1 MLCKATEADL
11 EQMVAF
17 RRKTYGGTRQDALD
31 WLCGIV
37 RLDNILI
44 LARDPAPGAKSI
56 PAAMIGAV
64 PVECGH
70 HHGVWLCC
78 MATDPSLQ
86 GRGLMPKLL
95 ATCLRAFSAKGCDFA
110 VAAPQSTR
118 AAKAFSQLNFQGR
131 FPLRY
136 QPACIALPES
146 SMNTMITRLYRRGMT
161 IVSNQR
167 GYGLY
172 CQEKDELLFMEL
184 QADNDH
190 SADILLQAARE
201 HTGLTKARLLLAEN
215 QFLYLG
221 EGKRCGYGMICY
233 LGQPFPVTD
242 VYFRLL
248 L

>member
-37 RLDNILI
+37 GLDNILI
-44 LARDPAPGAKSI
+44 LARDPAPGAKPI

-131 FPLRY
+131 FPLRIIRKPIEHNLWARAEFDNLTVRKLIDTRMRY

-172 CQEKDELLFMEL
+172 CQEKEELLFMEL
-184 QADNDH
+184 KTDNDH
-190 SADILLQAARE
+190 
-201 HTGLTKARLLLAEN
+201 
-215 QFLYLG
+215 
-221 EGKRCGYGMICY
+221 
-233 LGQPFPVTD
+233 
-242 VYFRLL
+242 
-248 L
+248 

>member
-1 MLCKATEADL
+1 
-11 EQMVAF
+11 
-17 RRKTYGGTRQDALD
+17 
-31 WLCGIV
+31 
-37 RLDNILI
+37 
-44 LARDPAPGAKSI
+44 
-56 PAAMIGAV
+56 
-64 PVECGH
+64 
-70 HHGVWLCC
+70 
-78 MATDPSLQ
+78 
-86 GRGLMPKLL
+86 
-95 ATCLRAFSAKGCDFA
+95 
-110 VAAPQSTR
+110 
-118 AAKAFSQLNFQGR
+118 
-131 FPLRY
+131 
-136 QPACIALPES
+136 
-146 SMNTMITRLYRRGMT
+146 
-161 IVSNQR
+161 VSNQR

>member
-37 RLDNILI
+37 GLDNILI
-44 LARDPAPGAKSI
+44 LARDPAPGAKPI

-131 FPLRY
+131 FPLRIIRKPIEHNLWARAEFDNLTVRKLIDTRMRY

-201 HTGLTKARLLLAEN
+201 HTGLTN
-215 QFLYLG
+215 
-221 EGKRCGYGMICY
+221 I
-233 LGQPFPVTD
+233 PV
-242 VYFRLL
+242 
-248 L
+248 

>member
-1 MLCKATEADL
+1 M
-11 EQMVAF
+11 
-17 RRKTYGGTRQDALD
+17 D

-37 RLDNILI
+37 GLDNILI
-44 LARDPAPGAKSI
+44 LARDPAPGAKPI

-131 FPLRY
+131 FPLRIIRKPIEHNLWARAEFDNLTVRKLIDTRMRY

-172 CQEKDELLFMEL
+172 CQE
-184 QADNDH
+184 
-190 SADILLQAARE
+190 
-201 HTGLTKARLLLAEN
+201 
-215 QFLYLG
+215 
-221 EGKRCGYGMICY
+221 
-233 LGQPFPVTD
+233 
-242 VYFRLL
+242 
-248 L
+248 

>member
-37 RLDNILI
+37 GLDNILI
-44 LARDPAPGAKSI
+44 LARDPAPGAKPI

-95 ATCLRAFSAKGCDFA
+95 ATCLRAF
-110 VAAPQSTR
+110 R
-118 AAKAFSQLNFQGR
+118 
-131 FPLRY
+131 
-136 QPACIALPES
+136 
-146 SMNTMITRLYRRGMT
+146 
-161 IVSNQR
+161 QR
-167 GYGLY
+167 
-172 CQEKDELLFMEL
+172 
-184 QADNDH
+184 
-190 SADILLQAARE
+190 
-201 HTGLTKARLLLAEN
+201 
-215 QFLYLG
+215 
-221 EGKRCGYGMICY
+221 
-233 LGQPFPVTD
+233 V
-242 VYFRLL
+242 
-248 L
+248 

>member
-37 RLDNILI
+37 GLDNILI
-44 LARDPAPGAKSI
+44 LARDPAPGAKPI

-95 ATCLRAFSAKGCDFA
+95 CFCFSRCPAERLICPSKTREIKEKNKRFHRLKFFSFSFCRYSCCFPKSLPSLPGRAG
-110 VAAPQSTR
+110 
-118 AAKAFSQLNFQGR
+118 QGIDGLVSSR
-131 FPLRY
+131 KSKSSPGTFP
-136 QPACIALPES
+136 
-146 SMNTMITRLYRRGMT
+146 N
-161 IVSNQR
+161 
-167 GYGLY
+167 Y
-172 CQEKDELLFMEL
+172 CK
-184 QADNDH
+184 
-190 SADILLQAARE
+190 
-201 HTGLTKARLLLAEN
+201 
-215 QFLYLG
+215 
-221 EGKRCGYGMICY
+221 
-233 LGQPFPVTD
+233 
-242 VYFRLL
+242 
-248 L
+248 

>member
-37 RLDNILI
+37 GLDNILI
-44 LARDPAPGAKSI
+44 LARDPGPGAKPI

-131 FPLRY
+131 FPLRIIRKPIEHNLWARAEFDNLTVRKLIDTRMRY

-146 SMNTMITRLYRRGMT
+146 FSSSIFLSASIFSM
-161 IVSNQR
+161 
-167 GYGLY
+167 
-172 CQEKDELLFMEL
+172 
-184 QADNDH
+184 
-190 SADILLQAARE
+190 
-201 HTGLTKARLLLAEN
+201 
-215 QFLYLG
+215 
-221 EGKRCGYGMICY
+221 
-233 LGQPFPVTD
+233 
-242 VYFRLL
+242 
-248 L
+248 